1 MKVGAML
8 SRIAQTNIARAMPP
22 RKHGVISLAGML
34 SGCFHWV
41 LGFRPEPRKHGT
53 HPKVP
58 SPPTSVAR
66 CMGEHRFAPGHL
78 VTVALVAC
86 LLSGCQQKMAVQ
98 PSYKPLDPSDFFP
111 DGRSAR
117 PLVAGTVA
125 RGHLRTDLPLFTGK
139 RFRENRSLA
148 QPIAVVGT
156 GSTGIGGAFITLAIQ
171 VWEYANDVNTFPL
184 PVTSAVLEQG
194 RSRYTIYCVVCH
206 DSLGTGRGKIV
217 ERGYTPPPSYHIER
231 LRQAPVGHF
240 FDVITNGYGS
250 MPDYREQVPPLDRW
264 AIIAYIRALQLSQ
277 HYPEKELTGDMRQEW
292 TRRGTL
298 AKEGGAP

>member
-1 MKVGAML
+1 
-8 SRIAQTNIARAMPP
+8 
-22 RKHGVISLAGML
+22 LA
-34 SGCFHWV
+34 S
-41 LGFRPEPRKHGT
+41 
-53 HPKVP
+53 
-58 SPPTSVAR
+58 
-66 CMGEHRFAPGHL
+66 
-78 VTVALVAC
+78 VALVAC

-277 HYPEKELTGDMRQEW
+277 HFPEEELTHDMRQEW
-292 TRRGTL
+292 ANRGTL
-298 AKEGGAP
+298 VKTGGPP